1 MAEFDELRAALSA
14 HRRMLDRQRQEALLA
29 REALRQAERAAAEAR
44 RTGPAPAEGEPDP
57 HDEAVRAARA
67 KAERAAAA
75 VAELSAAGDELVAQF
90 EPVSDP
96 REAIARWPD
105 RYPIL
110 LLPLR
115 LETRFGTGA
124 EGQPQLWVRVY
135 PDTCLV
141 DSFEEALSTSEVD
154 NARAFWAAIWRAGGD
169 EARERTAWRDL
180 VAAHGSGRSGWIVR
194 RYLPLNPLDQ
204 PADVD
209 PAEVVLVIVAADPL
223 PGAAAV
229 YWEAVWRAGGNPA
242 AIHAAHAALDAAVG
256 AAAAREIARRYRP
269 VNFDDPP
276 VPPHTWADAPV
287 TVAVL
292 RLTAPE
298 QVPTRRTSW
307 SSPAQVDLLPERFV
321 LVGYGSGGDPLVA
334 ASRPVRTPLVV
345 SPDPNAPP
353 NQQFK
358 PVGDTVQ
365 IPDELAW
372 MFNLDKAVDAGMA
385 LRVDLDAQRAAAGFT
400 RLVVLGV
407 RLADSPGE
415 GRDNL
420 ERLLEHHLHSRA
432 GLEIV
437 PQGTPTNNT
446 EKAGAGYSFRDDPDA
461 SFAAFFR
468 QTPLYTVDEDPLLRR
483 DGQWLADLLGL
494 HHDLVRR
501 IPHADGTDQVEA
513 RAMQVALWPGTLGY
527 LMRTLLAP
535 VFTDEQITATRAFFT
550 RYVSGRGP
558 IPALRIGSQPY
569 GILPTTAFDR
579 TAGRGGLY
587 AILNRIDAD
596 WAPLLEQV
604 SFVGKRSGDP
614 HQILLDVLGLHPGS
628 VEYHPLQADG
638 VAPKFFELAFLNY
651 QVALQLLDLFPATVA
666 LTLLRS
672 FGYVG
677 EQVPTLL
684 NSVYRA
690 RQTPLSGPLVDDRP
704 LSERDGLRRY
714 AGTRNY
720 IEWLVDA
727 ADGGI
732 EQVQQEQGFDGDV
745 KPTALLYL
753 LLRHALQLGI
763 HATGVRLQ
771 VAAGVLEDPSTQW
784 LEPQFVHVRA
794 AREPSESR
802 YAELFRTAPQVTGSE
817 SVLLGD
823 YIAGNARAVD
833 AELRE
838 QIEALERLSQVPTAR
853 LERVFA
859 EHIDTV
865 SYRLDAWRTGLLTER
880 LDCQRPP
887 EPVPD
892 GDDDG
897 PIDIEGVPRIEG
909 GRNGDLR
916 GLFLG
921 AYGWLEDVRPAG
933 TGLSPADLP
942 ADLAAKVDRPGDA
955 TLMRDSGNQGL
966 IHAPSLNHATTAAVL
981 RNGYLANDGRLAVNL
996 SSRRV
1001 RIALELQEGMRGGQS
1016 IGALLGY
1023 QFERHVHDNGPLQVR
1038 DLIYH
1043 LRRAF
1048 PLAADQ
1054 IAATRTGDDGEA
1066 AESIAA
1072 MNVVDGRKLVEHVA
1086 ANRQFSYPFGVS
1098 TLPRRGADQEAALT
1112 NALAHIRDANDAL
1125 ADLVLAE
1132 GVHQAVLGN
1141 YERSAG
1147 TLDAFAKGGYP
1158 PEPEVVRTPRSGI
1171 GLTLRTAIHLSPGP
1185 VANPLPTIPL
1195 TPLAGAEPALNAWLR
1210 RWLPEP
1216 DDVGCQVTFTD
1227 RTTGT
1232 ERTEFVRQSDLR
1244 LHPIDLVYRVD
1255 VTTQQALT
1263 DLDDRILTFLYANH
1277 TPRLDRDV
1285 RLRYTDRVPNR
1296 YTWFEL
1302 QGLVRSLRELT
1313 VAGRP
1318 LQPADLMRH
1327 NDASSTEQATAV
1339 VPRSRVQEARD
1350 DLRNNQVPALATLA
1364 AALGNP
1370 AVNIDD
1376 ALARY
1381 AATVG
1386 RLAAYRLPQTGTG
1399 FGFEW
1404 RAGAYSALTDRLAR
1418 RIKAWNDRLAEYDRR
1433 IDAYDNDLPDGTPE
1447 RDRILLLQAAEI
1459 IISTRL
1465 TTPTPAS
1472 NGYRLALN
1480 QRRNDFI
1487 AKRGALRG
1495 LVDNARPT
1503 LTQLMADAQAQLPLT
1518 DFDAEP
1524 FDLTADTDE
1533 VNRFRRSLTDSVTRL
1548 STDLTARLSTVDGVL
1563 AQHDAASATER
1574 VRLLQQAAK
1583 LLFGEDFQ
1591 LIPAI
1596 TLPPAAAAE
1605 LANAWQHSTSGD
1617 LTRHLLDPA
1626 GADRDFPVEDWLHG
1640 IARVRDKMH
1649 HWENAV
1655 LIGQAV
1661 GAAQNTD
1668 LTPLQLPFG
1677 PGEPWLALEIP
1688 DSYHIDSDRLLYT
1701 AHFAEPF
1708 DSTKPVVG
1716 LLIDEWTEVVP
1727 GTTETTGVAFHFD
1740 RPNAEPPQAWLL
1752 ALSPSEDRTW
1762 SWDDLLAVVT
1772 YTLDAAKRRAIEPMH
1787 VDTTAYSWFLPA
1799 TMSAYT
1805 FPEISISNNL
1815 LRNLRIYS
1823 RLREE

>member
-1 MAEFDELRAALSA
+1 MAEFDELRAELSA
-14 HRRMLDRQRQEALLA
+14 HRRKLDQQRQETLLA
-29 REALRQAERAAAEAR
+29 REALRQAERSLAESV
-44 RTGPAPAEGEPDP
+44 RTEGPPMEGEPGP
-57 HDEAVRAARA
+57 QEKTLRAAQA
-67 KAERAAAA
+67 NAERTAT
-75 VAELSAAGDELVAQF
+75 VLAELTAVEDGLLKRF

-96 REAIARWPD
+96 QDGIARWPD

-115 LETRFGTGA
+115 IETRFRAGD

-141 DSFEEALSTSEVD
+141 DSFEESLSTQEVS

-194 RYLPLNPLDQ
+194 QYQPLNPFDK
-204 PADVD
+204 PDRTD
-209 PAEVVLVIVAADPL
+209 PVELLLIIVAADPL
-223 PGAAAV
+223 PAAATV
-229 YWEAVWRAGGNPA
+229 YWAAVWRAGGNPVGIQA
-242 AIHAAHAALDAAVG
+242 AYAALQTAVG
-256 AAAAREIARRYRP
+256 AATARDIADRYRP

-276 VPPHTWADAPV
+276 TAPHTRADAPV

-307 SSPAQVDLLPERFV
+307 SSPARVDLLPERFV
-321 LVGYGSGGDPLVA
+321 LVAYGATGDPLVA
-334 ASRPVRTPLVV
+334 TGRPVRTPLVV

-353 NQQFK
+353 DQQFK
-358 PVGDTVQ
+358 PVNDTVQ
-365 IPDELAW
+365 IPDQLAW
-372 MFNLDKAVDAGMA
+372 MFDFEKAFDAGMA
-385 LRVDLDAQRAAAGFT
+385 FRVDLDPQRAAAGFT

-407 RLADSPGE
+407 RLADSPGDA
-415 GRDNL
+415 RDNL
-420 ERLLEHHLHSRA
+420 ELLLEHHLYSRS
-432 GLEIV
+432 GLQIV

-461 SFAAFFR
+461 SFEVFFR
-468 QTPLYTVDEDPLLRR
+468 QTPQYTVDDNPLLRR
-483 DGQWLADLLGL
+483 DGQWLADLVGL
-494 HHDLVRR
+494 SHNLVQR
-501 IPHADGTDQVEA
+501 IPHADGRDQMEA
-513 RAMQVALWPGTLGY
+513 RAMQIALWPGTLGY

-535 VFTDEQITATRAFFT
+535 VFTDEQIAATRSFFT

-558 IPALRIGSQPY
+558 IPALRIGTQPY

-579 TAGRGGLY
+579 TGERGRLY
-587 AILNRIDAD
+587 AILNRIDND
-596 WAPLLEQV
+596 WAPLLDRV
-604 SFVGKRSGDP
+604 SFIGQRTGGDP

-628 VEYHPLQADG
+628 VEYYPLQADS
-638 VAPKFFELAFLNY
+638 VEHKFFELTFLNY
-651 QVALQLLDLFPATVA
+651 PVALQLLNLFPAVVP

-690 RQTPLSGPLVDDRP
+690 RQTPLDGPLVDDRP
-704 LSERDGLRRY
+704 LSEREPLRRY
-714 AGTRNY
+714 AGVRNY
-720 IEWLVDA
+720 IEWLIDA
-727 ADGGI
+727 ANGGI
-732 EQVQQEQGFDGDV
+732 ERIQQEQGFDGDV
-745 KPTALLYL
+745 KPAALLYL
-753 LLRHALQLGI
+753 LLRQALQVSF
-763 HATGVRLQ
+763 HSTGVRLQ
-771 VAAGVLEDPSTQW
+771 MAAGVFDDPAARW
-784 LEPQFVHVRA
+784 PEPQFVHVRA
-794 AREPSESR
+794 AEARSESR
-802 YAELFRTAPQVTGSE
+802 YAELFRAAPLVTGSE

-823 YIAGNARAVD
+823 YIAVNVRAVD
-833 AELRE
+833 PDLRE

-865 SYRLDAWRTGLLTER
+865 SYRLDAWKTGLMTER
-880 LDCQRPP
+880 LDRQRPREPFP
-887 EPVPD
+887 E
-892 GDDDG
+892 G
-897 PIDIEGVPRIEG
+897 IE
-909 GRNGDLR
+909 NGETAS
-916 GLFLG
+916 LFLG
-921 AYGWLEDVRPAG
+921 AFGWLEDVRPAG
-933 TGLSPADLP
+933 KVLSPANLP
-942 ADLAAKVDRPGDA
+942 DDLASKVNRPGDT
-955 TLMRDSGNQGL
+955 TLMRDSTNEGL

-1001 RIALELQEGMRGGQS
+1001 RMALEIQEGMRGGQS
-1016 IGALLGY
+1016 VGALLGY
-1023 QFERHVHDNGPLQVR
+1023 RFERHVHDNGPLQVR

-1054 IAATRTGDDGEA
+1054 IASTRTDDGEA
-1066 AESIAA
+1066 KESVAA
-1072 MNVVDGRKLVEHVA
+1072 MNVVDGRKLVEHVE
-1086 ANRQFSYPFGVS
+1086 NNGQVSYPFGL
-1098 TLPRRGADQEAALT
+1098 TALPRRADDQEAALT

-1171 GLTLRTAIHLSPGP
+1171 GLTLRTAIHLPPGSVP
-1185 VANPLPTIPL
+1185 NPLPAVPP
-1195 TPLAGAEPALNAWLR
+1195 TPLATAEPALNAWLR
-1210 RWLPEP
+1210 AWLPDP
-1216 DDVGCQVTFTD
+1216 DNVGCRVTFTD
-1227 RTTGT
+1227 RATGN
-1232 ERTEFVRQSDLR
+1232 ERTEFITQTDLA

-1263 DLDDRILTFLYANH
+1263 DLDDRILTFLYAHH
-1277 TPRLDRDV
+1277 TPRLDREI
-1285 RLRYTDRVPNR
+1285 RIRYTDRVANR
-1296 YTWFEL
+1296 YTWFEVH
-1302 QGLVRSLRELT
+1302 GLIRSLRELT

-1339 VPRSRVQEARD
+1339 VPTSRIETARD
-1350 DLRNNQVPALATLA
+1350 DLRDNHIPALDTLA
-1364 AALGNP
+1364 AALADP
-1370 AVNIDD
+1370 TVTIDD
-1376 ALARY
+1376 ALVRY
-1381 AATVG
+1381 ATTVG

-1399 FGFEW
+1399 FVFEW
-1404 RAGAYSALTDRLAR
+1404 RTGAYSALVDKLAQR
-1418 RIKAWNDRLAEYDRR
+1418 VQAWNDRLADYDRL
-1433 IDAYDNDLPDGTPE
+1433 IDAYDNDLPATSSE
-1447 RDRILLLQAAEI
+1447 RDRIALLQAADI
-1459 IISTRL
+1459 VISAQL
-1465 TTPTPAS
+1465 TTSAPTTAAS
-1472 NGYRLALN
+1472 YRLALN
-1480 QRRNDFI
+1480 PRRAAFV
-1487 AKRGALRG
+1487 AKSSALSG
-1495 LVDNARPT
+1495 LVDTARPT
-1503 LTQLMADAQAQLPLT
+1503 LAQLLADTQAQLPLT
-1518 DFDAEP
+1518 TFDADP
-1524 FDLTADTDE
+1524 FDLTTDTEE
-1533 VNRFRRSLTDSVTRL
+1533 VSRFRRSLADSVARL
-1548 STDLTARLSTVDGVL
+1548 KADVTARVVEVDALL
-1563 AQHDAASATER
+1563 AQHDLASGTDR

-1583 LLFGEDFQ
+1583 LIFSEDFQ

-1605 LANAWQHSTSGD
+1605 LDKAWQHSTSGD
-1617 LTRHLLDPA
+1617 LTRHLSDPA
-1626 GADRDFPVEDWLHG
+1626 GVDRDFPVDDWLHG

-1649 HWENAV
+1649 HWENAI
-1655 LIGQAV
+1655 LIGQAL
-1661 GAAQNTD
+1661 GAAQSAE

-1677 PGEPWLALEIP
+1677 PDEPWLALEIP

-1708 DSTKPVVG
+1708 DSTKAVVG
-1716 LLIDEWTEVVP
+1716 LLVDEWTEVVP
-1727 GTTETTGVAFHFD
+1727 GTEETTGVAFHFN

-1752 ALSPSEDRTW
+1752 ALSPGEDRSW
-1762 SWDDLLAVVT
+1762 SWDDLLAVVNH
-1772 YTLDAAKRRAIEPMH
+1772 TLDSAKRRAIEPVH
-1787 VDTTAYSWFLPA
+1787 IDGTAYSWFLPA
-1799 TMSAYT
+1799 TASAFT